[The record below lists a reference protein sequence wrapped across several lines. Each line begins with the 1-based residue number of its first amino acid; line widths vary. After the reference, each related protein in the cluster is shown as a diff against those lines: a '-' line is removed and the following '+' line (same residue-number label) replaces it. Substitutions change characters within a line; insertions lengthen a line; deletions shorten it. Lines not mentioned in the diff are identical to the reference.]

1 MFNVGE
7 RSHIGLLPCW
17 GRRSPISDCFAE
29 IASPTRW
36 QFARTPTSSTKPGSA
51 RLAKGCGMS
60 PDEPML
66 PRPPPYPPPQA
77 GEGKSIYPP
86 PLAGEGREWGR
97 IASDRSDEV
106 RRKRLRRNRL
116 LATVM
121 LAGMGAVFVATRMV
135 PEPGFLTLLI
145 QAGAE
150 AGMVGGLAD
159 WFAVTALF
167 RHPLGV
173 PIPHTAIIPNNKDR
187 IGRTLGRFVANNF
200 LTPEVLFRKLRQ
212 LQVGRRVANWLAAP
226 ATAGLI
232 AHSITSALPHLIRSL
247 RSRDL
252 HDFLQRAFGEEF
264 SHADV
269 APLIGHAIRLL
280 TASGEAD
287 VLFDRAI
294 EIANRWIKDN
304 RAQLDKLIS
313 EHSRWWIP
321 KAIDRRIAS
330 AIMDGVTEV
339 LTDLLDA
346 ARRLFAHPDT
356 RAWLTSIWKELCNAT
371 VDDLAQP
378 ESRLSIALEKPISLV
393 AQTLATDDIMQ
404 HHIDDAVER
413 LAHSLVS
420 WRTEIGAFIAEV
432 VRSWDTRTLVE
443 RLELVVGSDLQ
454 YIRMNGTIVGAC
466 AGCLIFIA
474 ARAFS

>member
-1 MFNVGE
+1 MN
-7 RSHIGLLPCW
+7 
-17 GRRSPISDCFAE
+17 
-29 IASPTRW
+29 
-36 QFARTPTSSTKPGSA
+36 
-51 RLAKGCGMS
+51 
-60 PDEPML
+60 PDEPTF
-66 PRPPPYPPPQA
+66 PQRPPYPPSPTLPSPA
-77 GEGKSIYPP
+77 SGGGLGRGP
-86 PLAGEGREWGR
+86 GEGRESGG
-97 IASDRSDEV
+97 IASRRSDEV
-106 RRKRLRRNRL
+106 RRKRLWRNRF
-116 LATVM
+116 LATAM
-121 LAGMGAVFVATRMV
+121 LTAMGVVFVGTRMV
-135 PEPGFLTLLI
+135 PEPGFWTLLI

-173 PIPHTAIIPNNKDR
+173 PIPHTAIIPTNKDR
-187 IGRTLGRFVANNF
+187 IGRTLGRFVEVNF

-212 LQVGRRVANWLAAP
+212 LQVGRRVADWLVAP

-264 SHADV
+264 SHPDV
-269 APLIGHAIRLL
+269 APVLAHAIRLL

-294 EIANRWIKDN
+294 EIAIRWLKDN

-330 AIMDGVTEV
+330 AVVDGVTEV
-339 LTDLLDA
+339 LTGLQNPESETRVKFRAALVGLVDDLLNSPEQRQQVNDA
-346 ARRLFAHPDT
+346 ARRLLAHPDT
-356 RAWLTSIWKELCNAT
+356 RAWLGSIWNQLSDAAVE
-371 VDDLAQP
+371 DLARP
-378 ESRLSIALEKPISLV
+378 ESRLSVALEKPVSLV
-393 AQTLATDDIMQ
+393 AQTLATDDMMQ
-404 HHIDDAVER
+404 RHIDDAVER
-413 LAHSLVS
+413 VAHALIS
-420 WRTEIGAFIAEV
+420 WRAEIGSFIAEV

-474 ARAFS
+474 TRAFS

>member
-1 MFNVGE
+1 
-7 RSHIGLLPCW
+7 
-17 GRRSPISDCFAE
+17 
-29 IASPTRW
+29 
-36 QFARTPTSSTKPGSA
+36 
-51 RLAKGCGMS
+51 MS
-60 PDEPML
+60 PDEPM
-66 PRPPPYPPPQA
+66 PPRRPPSLASPPPPPQA
-77 GEGKSIYPP
+77 GPG
-86 PLAGEGREWGR
+86 GEWGR
-97 IASDRSDEV
+97 IVPDRSDVV

-116 LATVM
+116 LATAM
-121 LAGMGAVFVATRMV
+121 LTGMGAVFVVTRMV

-145 QAGAE
+145 QASAE

-173 PIPHTAIIPNNKDR
+173 PIPHTAIIPSNKDR
-187 IGRTLGRFVANNF
+187 IGRTLGRFVENNF

-212 LQVGRRVANWLAAP
+212 LEVGRRIANWLAAP

-232 AHSITSALPHLIRSL
+232 AHAITSALPHLIRSL

-264 SHADV
+264 SHPDV
-269 APLIGHAIRLL
+269 APIIGHAIRLL

-294 EIANRWIKDN
+294 EIAIRWIKDN
-304 RAQLDKLIS
+304 RTRLDKLIS

-339 LTDLLDA
+339 LTGLMDPESGARAKFRMDLIGIVTDLLNSPEQRQHVNNA

-356 RAWLTSIWKELCNAT
+356 RAWLSSIWKELCNAA
-371 VDDLAQP
+371 VDDLARP
-378 ESRLSIALEKPISLV
+378 DSRLSGALEKPISLV
-393 AQTLATDDIMQ
+393 AHTLATDEVMQ
-404 HHIDDAVER
+404 QHIDDAVER
-413 LAHSLVS
+413 LAYSLIS

-474 ARAFS
+474 SHALS

>member
-1 MFNVGE
+1 MN
-7 RSHIGLLPCW
+7 
-17 GRRSPISDCFAE
+17 
-29 IASPTRW
+29 
-36 QFARTPTSSTKPGSA
+36 
-51 RLAKGCGMS
+51 
-60 PDEPML
+60 PDEPTL
-66 PRPPPYPPPQA
+66 PHPPPCSPAQA
-77 GEGKSIYPP
+77 GEGASMRPP
-86 PLAGEGREWGR
+86 SPSGEGAEWGR
-97 IASDRSDEV
+97 IASRRSDEV
-106 RRKRLRRNRL
+106 RRRRLRRNRI
-116 LATVM
+116 LATSM
-121 LAGMGAVFVATRMV
+121 LTAMGAVFAATRMV
-135 PEPGFLTLLI
+135 PEPGFWTSLI
-145 QAGAE
+145 QSGAE

-167 RHPLGV
+167 RRPLGL
-173 PIPHTAIIPNNKDR
+173 PIPHTAIIPTNKDR
-187 IGRTLGRFVANNF
+187 IGRTLGRFVEVNF

-212 LQVGRRVANWLAAP
+212 LQVGRKVADWLVAP

-264 SHADV
+264 SRPDV
-269 APLIGHAIRLL
+269 APLLAHAIRLL

-294 EIANRWIKDN
+294 DVAIRWLKDN

-339 LTDLLDA
+339 LAGLQNPESETRAKFRAALVGLVEDLLNSPEQRQQVNNA
-346 ARRLFAHPDT
+346 ASRFLAHPDT
-356 RAWLTSIWKELCNAT
+356 RAWLTSIWNQLCNAI
-371 VDDLAQP
+371 VEDLAQP
-378 ESRLSIALEKPISLV
+378 ESRLSISLEKPISLV
-393 AQTLATDDIMQ
+393 AQTLATDEIMQ
-404 HHIDDAVER
+404 QHIDDAVER
-413 LAHSLVS
+413 LAHLLIN
-420 WRTEIGAFIAEV
+420 WRTEIGTFIADV

-466 AGCLIFIA
+466 AGCMIFIA
-474 ARAFS
+474 TRALS

>member
-1 MFNVGE
+1 
-7 RSHIGLLPCW
+7 
-17 GRRSPISDCFAE
+17 
-29 IASPTRW
+29 
-36 QFARTPTSSTKPGSA
+36 
-51 RLAKGCGMS
+51 
-60 PDEPML
+60 ML
-66 PRPPPYPPPQA
+66 
-77 GEGKSIYPP
+77 
-86 PLAGEGREWGR
+86 
-97 IASDRSDEV
+97 
-106 RRKRLRRNRL
+106 
-116 LATVM
+116 T
-121 LAGMGAVFVATRMV
+121 GMGVIFVATRMV

-145 QAGAE
+145 RAAAE

-167 RHPLGV
+167 RHPMGL
-173 PIPHTAIIPNNKDR
+173 PIPHTAIIPTNKDR
-187 IGRTLGRFVANNF
+187 IGRTLGRFVETNF

-212 LQVGRRVANWLAAP
+212 LQIGRRVANWLAAP

-247 RSRDL
+247 RNRDL
-252 HDFLQRAFGEEF
+252 HDFLQRTFGEKI
-264 SHADV
+264 SHPDV
-269 APLIGHAIRLL
+269 APIIAHAIRLL

-294 EIANRWIKDN
+294 EIAIRWIRDN

-339 LTDLLDA
+339 LTTLQGAESGARAKFRAALEDLVADLLNSPEQRQQMNDA
-346 ARRLFAHPDT
+346 VRRLLAHPDT
-356 RAWLTSIWKELCNAT
+356 RAWLTSIWNQLCNA
-371 VDDLAQP
+371 VIDDLARP

-393 AQTLATDDIMQ
+393 AQTLATDEIMQ
-404 HHIDDAVER
+404 QHIDDAVER
-413 LAHSLVS
+413 LAHSLIS
-420 WRTEIGAFIAEV
+420 WRTEIGSFIAEV
-432 VRSWDTRTLVE
+432 VRSWDSKTLVE

-474 ARAFS
+474 SYALS

>member
-1 MFNVGE
+1 
-7 RSHIGLLPCW
+7 
-17 GRRSPISDCFAE
+17 
-29 IASPTRW
+29 
-36 QFARTPTSSTKPGSA
+36 
-51 RLAKGCGMS
+51 MS
-60 PDEPML
+60 PDEPIL
-66 PRPPPYPPPQA
+66 PGPPPYPHA
-77 GEGKSIYPP
+77 PP
-86 PLAGEGREWGR
+86 PRPPLQAAETDGAGAVGQGR
-97 IASDRSDEV
+97 IVSDRSDVV
-106 RRKRLRRNRL
+106 RRQRLRRNRL
-116 LATVM
+116 LATAM
-121 LAGMGAVFVATRMV
+121 LTGMGVVFVATRMV

-159 WFAVTALF
+159 WFAVTAFF

-200 LTPEVLFRKLRQ
+200 LTPEVLFRKLRE
-212 LQVGRRVANWLAAP
+212 LEVGRRVANWLAAP

-252 HDFLQRAFGEEF
+252 HDFLQRAFGEEL

-269 APLIGHAIRLL
+269 APIIGHAIRLL

-287 VLFDRAI
+287 VLFDRAF
-294 EIANRWIKDN
+294 EIAIRWIKDN

-321 KAIDRRIAS
+321 RAIDRRIAS

-339 LTDLLDA
+339 LTGLLDPESGARAKFRADLAGIVADLLNSPQQRQHVNNA
-346 ARRLFAHPDT
+346 AKRLFAHPDT
-356 RAWLTSIWKELCNAT
+356 RTWLSSIWKELCDAA

-378 ESRLSIALEKPISLV
+378 ESRLAGALEKPISLV

-404 HHIDDAVER
+404 QHIDDAVER
-413 LAHSLVS
+413 LAQSLIS

-474 ARAFS
+474 AHVLS

>member
-1 MFNVGE
+1 
-7 RSHIGLLPCW
+7 
-17 GRRSPISDCFAE
+17 
-29 IASPTRW
+29 
-36 QFARTPTSSTKPGSA
+36 
-51 RLAKGCGMS
+51 MS
-60 PDEPML
+60 PAEPML
-66 PRPPPYPPPQA
+66 PRPPPHPPRQA
-77 GEGKSIYPP
+77 GEG
-86 PLAGEGREWGR
+86 GEWGR

-106 RRKRLRRNRL
+106 RRKRLRRNRF
-116 LATVM
+116 LATAM
-121 LAGMGAVFVATRMV
+121 LTGMGAAFVATRMV

-150 AGMVGGLAD
+150 AGMVGGVAD

-173 PIPHTAIIPNNKDR
+173 PIPHTAIIPNNKDK
-187 IGRTLGRFVANNF
+187 IARTLGRFVANNF

-252 HDFLQRAFGEEF
+252 HDFLQRAFGEEL
-264 SHADV
+264 SEPDV
-269 APLIGHAIRLL
+269 APIIGHAIRLL

-294 EIANRWIKDN
+294 EIAIRWIKDN
-304 RAQLDKLIS
+304 RAQLDRLIS

-339 LTDLLDA
+339 LTGLLDPESEARTKFRADLVGIVTDLITSPEQRQHFNNA

-356 RAWLTSIWKELCNAT
+356 RAWLTSIWKELCNAA
-371 VDDLAQP
+371 VDDLARP
-378 ESRLSIALEKPISLV
+378 ESRLSIALERPISLV
-393 AQTLATDDIMQ
+393 AQTLATDEITQ
-404 HHIDDAVER
+404 QRIDDAVER
-413 LAHSLVS
+413 VAHSLIS

-432 VRSWDTRTLVE
+432 VRSWDTRTLVD

-466 AGCLIFIA
+466 VGCLIFIA
-474 ARAFS
+474 ARALS